1 MCCDRG
7 NTVIENDKSEFD
19 KAVEMRQ
26 RAEEQLK
33 AKMPEEGL
41 RRTEHEMQRLLHELQ
56 VHQIELEMQN
66 AELSQARDEVETALW
81 KYNDLYDFAPVGY
94 LTLDREGAIRAA
106 NLAGASLL
114 GMERSLL
121 LGCRLGKF
129 IVDDARTAF
138 KAFLEKV
145 LTCRVK
151 ETLEVAL
158 LKGGKGTLFVQIEAV
173 AAASGQECRA
183 VIIDISV
190 QRQSR
195 MDLAAHAA
203 ELAVANADLEAF
215 NFTVSHD
222 LCTPLTTISG
232 YCQVLNEI
240 CKDQLDEQ
248 SLGYLREV
256 CEGTLRMKMLINS
269 LLDFSRAARVKP
281 SKESIDLSKMA
292 ETVAAGLMLTAPERC
307 ITFHITQAI
316 TRHGDA
322 GLLRIVLDNLIGNA
336 WKYTVNREDTVISF
350 GVYEVAGNRACFV
363 KDDGPG
369 FDMAYADR
377 LFAPFQ
383 RIPGID
389 VEGHGIGLAT
399 VERIVKRHGGRI
411 WAESKPGEGA
421 TFFFTLE

>member
-1 MCCDRG
+1 M
-7 NTVIENDKSEFD
+7 IENDKSESD
-19 KAVEMRQ
+19 KDVEMRR

-33 AKMPEEGL
+33 AKKPEDGL
-41 RRTEHEMQRLLHELQ
+41 RRTEHETQRLLHELQ

-66 AELSQARDEVETALW
+66 AELSHARDEVETALW

-94 LTLDREGAIRAA
+94 LTLDREGTIRAV
-106 NLAGASLL
+106 NLTGASLL
-114 GMERSLL
+114 CMERSLL

-129 IVDDARTAF
+129 IAKDARTAF
-138 KAFLEKV
+138 TAFLEKV

-151 ETLEVAL
+151 ETHEVAL
-158 LKGGKGTLFVQIEAV
+158 LKGGKRPIFVQIEAV
-173 AAASGQECRA
+173 AVASGLECRA
-183 VIIDISV
+183 VIIDISA

-195 MDLAAHAA
+195 IDLAAHAA
-203 ELAVANADLEAF
+203 ELAVANTDLEAF

-222 LCTPLTTISG
+222 LCTPLTTING

-248 SLGYLREV
+248 SLSYLKEV
-256 CEGTLRMKMLINS
+256 CEGTLRMKLLITS

-281 SKESIDLSKMA
+281 GKDSIDLSKMA
-292 ETVAAGLMLTAPERC
+292 EVVAAGLMLGAPERRV
-307 ITFHITQAI
+307 TFKITQEI
-316 TRHGDA
+316 TGHGDA
-322 GLLRIVLDNLIGNA
+322 GLMRIVLDNLIGNA
-336 WKYTVNREDTVISF
+336 WKYTVNRKEAVISF
-350 GVYEVAGNRACFV
+350 GMEGVAGNRVWFV

>member
-1 MCCDRG
+1 M
-7 NTVIENDKSEFD
+7 IENDKSESD
-19 KAVEMRQ
+19 KDVEMRR

-33 AKMPEEGL
+33 AKKPEDGL
-41 RRTEHEMQRLLHELQ
+41 RRTEHETQRLLHELQ

-66 AELSQARDEVETALW
+66 AELSHARDEVETALW

-106 NLAGASLL
+106 NLTGASLL

-121 LGCRLGKF
+121 LGCRLRKF
-129 IVDDARTAF
+129 IVEDARTAF
-138 KAFLEKV
+138 NAFLEKV

-195 MDLAAHAA
+195 IDLAAHVA
-203 ELAVANADLEAF
+203 ELAVANTDLEAF

-222 LCTPLTTISG
+222 LCTPLTTING

-248 SLGYLREV
+248 SLSYLKEV
-256 CEGTLRMKMLINS
+256 CEGTLRMKLLITS
-269 LLDFSRAARVKP
+269 LLDFSRASRVKP
-281 SKESIDLSKMA
+281 GKDSIDLSKMA
-292 ETVAAGLMLTAPERC
+292 EDVAAGLMLGAPERRV
-307 ITFHITQAI
+307 TFEITQEL
-316 TRHGDA
+316 TGHGDA
-322 GLLRIVLDNLIGNA
+322 GLMRIVLDNLIGNA
-336 WKYTVNREDTVISF
+336 WKYTVNRKETVISF
-350 GVYEVAGNRACFV
+350 GMEWVVGNRVWFV

-369 FDMAYADR
+369 FDMVYADR

-399 VERIVKRHGGRI
+399 VERIVIRHGGRI